1 MTTVSCPN
9 KKAIRLPTID
19 TYIMVTKPSG
29 PAHLTPP
36 NVTQEPLVPAVPLTD
51 QQRPLIV
58 IQGNQNNLV
67 SYPDIKDGVHFLQH
81 ITIAIYTDNQVCLLI
96 YVL

>member
-19 TYIMVTKPSG
+19 TYIMVTKASS
-29 PAHLTPP
+29 PAHFASNVMP
-36 NVTQEPLVPAVPLTD
+36 NVTQEPLAPVAPLSD

-81 ITIAIYTDNQVCLLI
+81 ITIAIYTDNQV
-96 YVL
+96 